1 MDWEVS
7 NGSIWCIWKYKWKNK
22 RTNSFLLDIQ
32 NDILKNVSSRVVI
45 PLVISKEAINFLN
58 PQFIINEI
66 DVILSTAELASIS
79 TEKFGNKVCSLKDKR
94 EEIIG
99 AVDFLVTGF

>member
-1 MDWEVS
+1 MAQFDVYENLNEKTKDYVP
-7 NGSIWCIWKYKWKNK
+7 Y
-22 RTNSFLLDIQ
+22 LLDIQ
-32 NDILKNVSSRVVI
+32 NDILKNLSSRVVI

-66 DVILSTAELASIS
+66 DVILSTAELASIPM
-79 TEKFGNKVCSLKDKR
+79 EILGNKVCSLKDKR

>member
-1 MDWEVS
+1 MAQFDVYE
-7 NGSIWCIWKYKWKNK
+7 NINEKTKEQIP
-22 RTNSFLLDIQ
+22 FLLDIQ
-32 NDILKNVSSRVVI
+32 NDILKNLSSRVVI

-79 TEKFGNKVCSLKDKR
+79 TENFGNKVCSLKYKR

>member
-1 MDWEVS
+1 MAQFDVYE
-7 NGSIWCIWKYKWKNK
+7 NINEKTNK
-22 RTNSFLLDIQ
+22 QIPFLLDIQ
-32 NDILKNVSSRVVI
+32 NDILKNLSSRVVI

-66 DVILSTAELASIS
+66 DVILSTAELASIPM
-79 TEKFGNKVCSLKDKR
+79 EILGNKVCSLKDRR
-94 EEIIG
+94 EEIIC

>member
-1 MDWEVS
+1 MAQFDVYE
-7 NGSIWCIWKYKWKNK
+7 NINEKTKEQIP
-22 RTNSFLLDIQ
+22 FLLDIQ

-45 PLVISKEAINFLN
+45 PLVISKEAIDFLN

-66 DVILSTAELASIS
+66 DVILSTAELASIPM
-79 TEKFGNKVCSLKDKR
+79 EILGNKVCSLKDKR